1 VRLRDRIGHGEVV
14 AADCPPSSESAIS
27 VAMASRIIL
36 QIILLL
42 LHKKEHYD
50 RVEERPKLRIL
61 SENDIL
67 LELNS
72 CVNQPV
78 VRQVPDPA
86 VIDPFS
92 VAGACYYHS
101 YRTIFHPA
109 FRLARDIEV
118 GVANLLLLPHCDT
131 KSVPNQTEAI
141 SKSVLPLNSCI
152 GDSLSSEMKCVFPE
166 EESASLGPYQSFEAL
181 AMRVGAACSR
191 YEGRTLF
198 RPREEYEYLRLLS
211 QVAACVEAVRA
222 AATATAAAKLADM
235 EARTLRSR
243 QRATYRLVGAMAS
256 STIKALYKIPVFH
269 PF

>member
-1 VRLRDRIGHGEVV
+1 
-14 AADCPPSSESAIS
+14 
-27 VAMASRIIL
+27 MASRIIL

-109 FRLARDIEV
+109 VRLARDIER
-118 GVANLLLLPHCDT
+118 GIANLLLLPHCDS
-131 KSVPNQTEAI
+131 KSVPNQTEAT
-141 SKSVLPLNSCI
+141 STNPVLPINDCL
-152 GDSLSSEMKCVFPE
+152 GDSLNYEMKCVLPE
-166 EESASLGPYQSFEAL
+166 EENASLGRFQSLEAL
-181 AMRVGAACSR
+181 AMRVGAACAR

-211 QVAACVEAVRA
+211 QVAACVEAVRT

-243 QRATYRLVGAMAS
+243 QRATYRWVPWLAVQ
-256 STIKALYKIPVFH
+256 VRC
-269 PF
+269 